1 MNSDPF
7 GQHGYREARQNQ
19 EWGVIDVPFG
29 RTQHLSARP
38 IMDSIK
44 SKQTE
49 EEMKP
54 HNLFKPLL
62 GTFTVLLIAAAGL
75 AQPKGPTATVKGEVV
90 DLWCYLEDG
99 AHGAKHQK
107 CGITCVKLGNP
118 IGIVDADGNVYVLA
132 GLEHHQS
139 GQAVLLDKMSEE
151 VTVTG
156 ILVKQGGTQ
165 MIYVKPV
172 K

>member
-1 MNSDPF
+1 MKL
-7 GQHGYREARQNQ
+7 QNIFRLLM
-19 EWGVIDVPFG
+19 GMAAVLVIV
-29 RTQHLSARP
+29 
-38 IMDSIK
+38 
-44 SKQTE
+44 
-49 EEMKP
+49 
-54 HNLFKPLL
+54 
-62 GTFTVLLIAAAGL
+62 VAGL
-75 AQPKGPTATVKGEVV
+75 AQPKGPTVTVKGEVV

-118 IGIVDADGNVYVLA
+118 IGIVDADGNVYVAA

-156 ILVKQGGTQ
+156 ILVKKGGTQ
-165 MIYVKPV
+165 MIYVKSV